1 MVRKFYIAIAFVLL
15 SINLFAQEYST
26 GDIIEENGISYKVLV
41 TYLVVHPKESPDTIK
56 GPDKFYQAGELMV
69 VKVDKGLKDVV
80 IPPEVGRFKVIGLT
94 DSLFYE
100 HEHDRI
106 WLPDLSFAGN
116 GCFAKL
122 KMGSGA
128 LVIHNISN
136 LGMAVF
142 DELDADLIL
151 DVTRQVAWGDS
162 FRKMREDSTFT
173 TSSPKGLIKV
183 NTRMLGH
190 VKSNP
195 IYNDCYSAN
204 GRNYTNWINKAFRN
218 DKAFTKNARL
228 AKNASLSKR
237 TYSTTPRKKK
247 RGLTIT
253 AGVSN
258 VKKLGY
264 PWGNLTLKYYR
275 LPKYTVMDKKRRV
288 TKYYQDFIPTA
299 DATRKEG
306 WFVKFVGE
314 DGEIKYKLNGK
325 KIRK

>member
-1 MVRKFYIAIAFVLL
+1 MVRKFNIIIAFVLL

-56 GPDKFYQAGELMV
+56 GPDKFHQAGELMV
-69 VKVDKGLKDVV
+69 VKVDKKLKDVI

-142 DELDADLIL
+142 DELEADLIL
-151 DVTRQVAWGDS
+151 DITKQVSWGDS
-162 FRKMREDSTFT
+162 FRKMRKDSTFRPSMPNGKVKIDT
-173 TSSPKGLIKV
+173 KYLKLIKNIAV
-183 NTRMLGH
+183 
-190 VKSNP
+190 
-195 IYNDCYSAN
+195 YNDSYSATHL
-204 GRNYTNWINKAFRN
+204 NYRSWINKAFNN
-218 DKAFTKNARL
+218 DEAFIKINQE
-228 AKNASLSKR
+228 KKISSVGKR
-237 TYSTTPRKKK
+237 TYSTTPRKEKK
-247 RGLTIT
+247 GLNIT
-253 AGVSN
+253 ASITD

-264 PWGNLTLKYYR
+264 PWGNLTQKYYR
-275 LPKYTVMDKKRRV
+275 LPKYTVMNKKKRV
-288 TKYYQDFIPTA
+288 TKYYHDFIPTA
-299 DATRKEG
+299 DATLKEG
-306 WFVKFVGE
+306 WYVKFIGE
-314 DGEIKYKLNGK
+314 EGEVKFRLNGK

>member
-1 MVRKFYIAIAFVLL
+1 MHYICKKNLMVRKFNIIIAFVLL
-15 SINLFAQEYST
+15 SINLFAQGYST

-69 VKVDKGLKDVV
+69 VKVDKKLKDVV

-142 DELDADLIL
+142 DELEADLIL
-151 DVTRQVAWGDS
+151 DITRQVSWGDS
-162 FRKMREDSTFT
+162 FRKMRKDSTFRP
-173 TSSPKGLIKV
+173 SMPKGKV
-183 NTRMLGH
+183 KIDTKKLKFIRKTP
-190 VKSNP
+190 VYDDS
-195 IYNDCYSAN
+195 YSATHL
-204 GRNYTNWINKAFRN
+204 NYRSWINKAFNN
-218 DKAFTKNARL
+218 DEAFIKAYRSFCRL
-228 AKNASLSKR
+228 
-237 TYSTTPRKKK
+237 
-247 RGLTIT
+247 
-253 AGVSN
+253 
-258 VKKLGY
+258 
-264 PWGNLTLKYYR
+264 
-275 LPKYTVMDKKRRV
+275 
-288 TKYYQDFIPTA
+288 
-299 DATRKEG
+299 
-306 WFVKFVGE
+306 
-314 DGEIKYKLNGK
+314 
-325 KIRK
+325 

>member
-1 MVRKFYIAIAFVLL
+1 MVRKFHIAIAFVLL

-69 VKVDKGLKDVV
+69 VKVDKELKDVV

-151 DVTRQVAWGDS
+151 DITRQVAWGDS

-173 TSSPKGLIKV
+173 TSTPKGLIKV

-314 DGEIKYKLNGK
+314 EGEIKYKLNGK